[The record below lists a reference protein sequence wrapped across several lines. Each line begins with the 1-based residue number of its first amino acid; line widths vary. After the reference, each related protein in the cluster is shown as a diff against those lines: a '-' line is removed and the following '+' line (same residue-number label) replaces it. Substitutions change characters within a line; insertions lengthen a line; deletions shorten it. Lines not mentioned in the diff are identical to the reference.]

1 MINLNFFPSWR
12 LARYTVWLYVSR
24 SLAVML
30 SLSLVL
36 MMLNLLS
43 ESGKILAIPGNGEA
57 ELWRYVGFRFPQLI
71 SFAFPFSFLLG
82 ALITFTTL
90 NQNSEVVAMKAAGLS
105 AHQLLAPLI
114 AASVALAGLSF
125 AFNELV
131 VVKGSR
137 QLTAWDD
144 NSYRPLPPDSG
155 ILSNV
160 WVTAGDDLV
169 QARIVTGRGDGVRI
183 QGLRLFERRDIT
195 ITRIVDAERARPF
208 AGAWMLENV
217 SIYDAGMNMVLK
229 ERAMRALEGVEP
241 QRFTLAKVDPDAQDF
256 VTLRNNIDEMER
268 AGVTT
273 ATART
278 GLWHKL
284 SQPLSTMLMP
294 LLAAMAAFGLARSGK
309 VLLRAAIA
317 MALGF
322 AYFVVDNFAVALG
335 NIGAYPPALAAWA
348 PFLLF
353 LLIGETVLVRSE
365 E

>member
-1 MINLNFFPSWR
+1 VINLNFFPSAR

-24 SLAVML
+24 SLAVLL

-43 ESGKILAIPGNGEA
+43 ESGKILAVPGNGEA
-57 ELWRYVGFRFPQLI
+57 ELWRYVGYRFPQLL

-90 NQNSEVVAMKAAGLS
+90 NQNSEVVAMKASGLS
-105 AHQLLAPLI
+105 AHQLLAPLM
-114 AASVALAGLSF
+114 AASVVLAGLSF

-137 QLTAWDD
+137 QLSAWDD
-144 NSYRPLPPDSG
+144 NSYRPVPPDSG

-160 WVTAGDDLV
+160 WVVAGDDLV
-169 QARIVTGRGDGVRI
+169 QARIVTGRGQGVRI
-183 QGLRLFERRDIT
+183 EGLRLFEREDIT
-195 ITRIVDAERARPF
+195 ITRIIDAKVARPQD
-208 AGAWMLENV
+208 GGWLLEGV
-217 SIYDAGMNMVLK
+217 SVYDTRMSMVVQRPTL
-229 ERAMRALEGVEP
+229 RVLEGVEP

-256 VTLRNNIDEMER
+256 ATLSGNIDEMER

-273 ATART
+273 ATAET

-284 SQPLSTMLMP
+284 SQPLSTLLMP

-309 VLLRAAIA
+309 VLLRAALG

-335 NIGAYPPALAAWA
+335 NIGAYPPLVAAWA

-353 LLIGETVLVRSE
+353 LLIGETVLIRSE

>member
-1 MINLNFFPSWR
+1 MINLNFFPSAR

-24 SLAVML
+24 SLAVLL

-43 ESGKILAIPGNGEA
+43 ESGKILAVPGNGEA
-57 ELWRYVGFRFPQLI
+57 ELWRYVGYRFPQLL

-105 AHQLLAPLI
+105 AHQLLAPLL
-114 AASVALAGLSF
+114 AASLVLAGLSF
-125 AFNELV
+125 AFNETV

-137 QLTAWDD
+137 QLSAWDD
-144 NSYRPLPPDSG
+144 NSYRPVPPDSG

-160 WVTAGDDLV
+160 WVVAGDDLV
-169 QARIVTGRGDGVRI
+169 QARIVTGRGQGVRI
-183 QGLRLFERRDIT
+183 QGLRLFEREDIT
-195 ITRIVDAERARPF
+195 IIRIIDAKSARP
-208 AGAWMLENV
+208 ADGGWLLEGV
-217 SIYDAGMNMVLK
+217 SVYDSRMSMVLQ
-229 ERAMRALEGVEP
+229 RASLRALEGVEP

-256 VTLRNNIDEMER
+256 ATLRGNIAEMER

-273 ATART
+273 ATAET

-284 SQPLSTMLMP
+284 SQPLSTLLMP

-309 VLLRAAIA
+309 VLLRAAIG

-335 NIGAYPPALAAWA
+335 NIGAYPPLVAAWA

>member
-1 MINLNFFPSWR
+1 MINLNFVPSWR

-24 SLAVML
+24 SLAVLL

-43 ESGKILAIPGNGEA
+43 ESGKILAVTGNGEA
-57 ELWRYVGFRFPQLI
+57 ELWRYVGYRFPQLI

-90 NQNSEVVAMKAAGLS
+90 NSNSEVVAMKAAGLS

-114 AASVALAGLSF
+114 GASIALAGLSF

-137 QLTAWDD
+137 QLSAWSD
-144 NSYRPLPPDSG
+144 NDYRPVPPDSG
-155 ILSNV
+155 ILSDI
-160 WVTAGDDLV
+160 WVTAGDDYAHAQL
-169 QARIVTGRGDGVRI
+169 VTGRGTGVRI
-183 QGLRLFERRDIT
+183 QKFLLVERQDIT
-195 ITRIVDAERARPF
+195 VARLINAERARPD
-208 AGAWMLENV
+208 GNGWLLEDV
-217 SIYDAGMNMVLK
+217 SIYDSAMNAVLK
-229 ERAMRALEGVEP
+229 RPTMRVMEGVEP

-256 VTLRNNIDEMER
+256 ATLSDNIAEMKQ
-268 AGVTT
+268 AGVNT
-273 ATART
+273 ATAET
-278 GLWHKL
+278 GLLHKL
-284 SQPLSTMLMP
+284 SQPLSTVLMP

-309 VLLRAAIA
+309 VLLRAAVG

-322 AYFVVDNFAVALG
+322 AYFVIDNFAVALG
-335 NIGAYPPALAAWA
+335 NIGSYPPLVAAWA

>member
-1 MINLNFFPSWR
+1 MINLNFFPSSR

-24 SLAVML
+24 SLAVLL

-43 ESGKILAIPGNGEA
+43 ESGKILAVPGNGEA
-57 ELWRYVGFRFPQLI
+57 ELWRYVGYRFPQLI

-90 NQNSEVVAMKAAGLS
+90 NSSSEVVAMKAAGIS
-105 AHQLLAPLI
+105 AHQLLAPLM
-114 AASVALAGLSF
+114 AASIALAGLSF

-131 VVKGSR
+131 VVKGTR
-137 QLTAWDD
+137 QLSAWDD
-144 NSYRPLPPDSG
+144 NSYQPVPPDSG

-160 WVTAGDDLV
+160 WVVAGDDLV
-169 QARIVTGRGDGVRI
+169 QAKIVTGRGNGVRL
-183 QGLRLFERRDIT
+183 QNLRIYERDDIT
-195 ITRIVDAERARPF
+195 IARVIDARSARPWGTGWLL
-208 AGAWMLENV
+208 ADV
-217 SIYDAGMNMVLK
+217 SIYDSAMNAVLK
-229 ERAMRALEGVEP
+229 RPTLQALDGVEP

-256 VTLRNNIDEMER
+256 ATLTGNIDEMKQ
-268 AGVTT
+268 AGVNT
-273 ATART
+273 ATAET
-278 GLWHKL
+278 GLLHKL
-284 SQPLSTMLMP
+284 SQPLSTLLMP

-309 VLLRAAIA
+309 VLLRAATA

-335 NIGAYPPALAAWA
+335 NIGAYPPLVAAWA

-353 LLIGETVLVRSE
+353 LLIGETVLIRSE

>member
-1 MINLNFFPSWR
+1 MINLNFFPSAR

-24 SLAVML
+24 SLAVLL

-43 ESGKILAIPGNGEA
+43 ESGKILAVPGNGEA
-57 ELWRYVGFRFPQLI
+57 ELWRYVGYRFPQLL
-71 SFAFPFSFLLG
+71 SFA
-82 ALITFTTL
+82 FTTL

-105 AHQLLAPLI
+105 AHQLLAPLL
-114 AASVALAGLSF
+114 AASLVLAGLSF
-125 AFNELV
+125 AFNETV

-137 QLTAWDD
+137 QLSAWDD
-144 NSYRPLPPDSG
+144 NSYRPVPPDSG

-160 WVTAGDDLV
+160 WVVAGDDLV
-169 QARIVTGRGDGVRI
+169 QARIVTGRGQGVRI
-183 QGLRLFERRDIT
+183 QGLRLFEREDIT
-195 ITRIVDAERARPF
+195 IIRIIDAKSARP
-208 AGAWMLENV
+208 ADGGWLLEGV
-217 SIYDAGMNMVLK
+217 SVYDSRMSMVLQ
-229 ERAMRALEGVEP
+229 RASLRALEGVEP

-256 VTLRNNIDEMER
+256 ATLSANIAEMEK

-273 ATART
+273 ATAET

-284 SQPLSTMLMP
+284 SQPLSTLLMP

-309 VLLRAAIA
+309 VLLRAAIG

-335 NIGAYPPALAAWA
+335 NIGAYPPLVAAWA

>member
-1 MINLNFFPSWR
+1 MINLNFFPSRR

-24 SLAVML
+24 SLAVLL

-43 ESGKILAIPGNGEA
+43 ESGKILAVQGNGEA
-57 ELWRYVGFRFPQLI
+57 ELWRYVGYRLPQLI

-105 AHQLLAPLI
+105 AHQMLAPLL
-114 AASVALAGLSF
+114 AASAVLAGVSF

-131 VVKGSR
+131 VVNGSR
-137 QLTAWDD
+137 QLSAWDD
-144 NSYRPLPPDSG
+144 NEYRPVPPDSG
-155 ILSNV
+155 ILANV
-160 WVTAGDDLV
+160 WVVAGDDLV
-169 QARIVTGRGDGVRI
+169 QARIVTGRGQGVRI
-183 QGLRLFERRDIT
+183 QGLRLFEREAIT
-195 ITRIVDAERARPF
+195 IKRIVDARIARPQ
-208 AGAWMLENV
+208 GSGWLLEDV
-217 SIYDAGMNMVLK
+217 SIYESEMSAVLK
-229 ERAMRALEGVEP
+229 RSSLQALDGVEP

-256 VTLRNNIDEMER
+256 ATLRGNIAEMKQ
-268 AGVTT
+268 AGVNTST
-273 ATART
+273 AET
-278 GLWHKL
+278 GLLHKL
-284 SQPLSTMLMP
+284 SQPLSTVLMP

-309 VLLRAAIA
+309 VLLRAVIG

-335 NIGAYPPALAAWA
+335 DIGAYPPVVAAWA

-353 LLIGETVLVRSE
+353 LLIGETVLIRSE

>member
-1 MINLNFFPSWR
+1 VINLNFFPSWR

-24 SLAVML
+24 SLAVLL

-43 ESGKILAIPGNGEA
+43 ESGKILAVPGNGEA
-57 ELWRYVGFRFPQLI
+57 ELWRYVGYRFPQLL

-90 NQNSEVVAMKAAGLS
+90 NSNSEVVAMKAAGIS
-105 AHQLLAPLI
+105 AHQLLAPLMG
-114 AASVALAGLSF
+114 ASIALAGLSF

-137 QLTAWDD
+137 QLSAWDD
-144 NSYRPLPPDSG
+144 NSYRPVPPDSG

-160 WVTAGDDLV
+160 WVVAEDDLV
-169 QARIVTGRGDGVRI
+169 QARIVTGRGTGVRI
-183 QGLRLFERRDIT
+183 QGLKLFEREDIT
-195 ITRIVDAERARPF
+195 ITRVIDAVSARPVD
-208 AGAWMLENV
+208 GGWLLEDV
-217 SIYDAGMNMVLK
+217 SIYDAAMNAVMKRPSLQ
-229 ERAMRALEGVEP
+229 ALQGVEP

-256 VTLRNNIDEMER
+256 ATLRDNIGEMKQ
-268 AGVTT
+268 AGVNT
-273 ATART
+273 ATAET
-278 GLWHKL
+278 GLLHKL
-284 SQPLSTMLMP
+284 SQPLSTLLMP

-335 NIGAYPPALAAWA
+335 NIGAYPPLVAAWA

>member
-1 MINLNFFPSWR
+1 VINLNFFPSWR

-24 SLAVML
+24 SLAVLL

-43 ESGKILAIPGNGEA
+43 ESGKILAVTGNGEA
-57 ELWRYVGFRFPQLI
+57 DLWRYVGYRLPQLI

-90 NQNSEVVAMKAAGLS
+90 NQNSEVTAMKAAGLS

-114 AASVALAGLSF
+114 AASLALAGLSF

-137 QLTAWDD
+137 QLSAWSNND
-144 NSYRPLPPDSG
+144 YRPVPPDSG
-155 ILSNV
+155 ILSDI
-160 WVTAGDDLV
+160 WVTAGDDYAHA
-169 QARIVTGRGDGVRI
+169 QIVTGRGTGVR
-183 QGLRLFERRDIT
+183 LHKFLLVEREDIT
-195 ITRIVDAERARPF
+195 VARLINAERARPD
-208 AGAWMLENV
+208 GNGWLLEDV
-217 SIYDAGMNMVLK
+217 SIYDATMGAVLK
-229 ERAMRALEGVEP
+229 RPTLRVMEGVEP
-241 QRFTLAKVDPDAQDF
+241 ERFTLAEVDPNAQDYA
-256 VTLRNNIDEMER
+256 TLRGTIAEMEQ
-268 AGVTT
+268 AGVNTDT
-273 ATART
+273 AKT
-278 GLWHKL
+278 GLLHKL
-284 SQPLSTMLMP
+284 SQPLSTLLMP

-309 VLLRAAIA
+309 VLLRAVIG

-322 AYFVVDNFAVALG
+322 AYFVIDSFALALG
-335 NIGAYPPALAAWA
+335 NTGSYPPIVAAWA

>member
-1 MINLNFFPSWR
+1 MINLNFIPSWR
-12 LARYTVWLYVSR
+12 IARYTVWLYVSR
-24 SLAVML
+24 SLAVLL
-30 SLSLVL
+30 SLGLVL

-43 ESGKILAIPGNGEA
+43 ESGKILAVPGNGEA
-57 ELWRYVGFRFPQLI
+57 ELWRYVGYRFPQLL

-114 AASVALAGLSF
+114 AASLGLAGLSF

-131 VVKGSR
+131 VVNGTR
-137 QLTAWDD
+137 VLTAWDD
-144 NSYRPLPPDSG
+144 NGYRPLPPDSG

-169 QARIVTGRGDGVRI
+169 QARLVTGRGEGVRVR
-183 QGLRLFERRDIT
+183 GLRLFERKDIT
-195 ITRIVDAERARPF
+195 ITRIVDAARARPH
-208 AGAWMLENV
+208 AGGWILE
-217 SIYDAGMNMVLK
+217 DATIFDASMNMVLRQK
-229 ERAMRALEGVEP
+229 ALRALEGVEP

-256 VTLRNNIDEMER
+256 ATLRGNIAEMDK
-268 AGVTT
+268 AGVST
-273 ATART
+273 ATATT
-278 GLWHKL
+278 GLWHKF

-309 VLLRAAIA
+309 VLLRAAIG

-322 AYFVVDNFAVALG
+322 AYFVVDNFAIALG
-335 NIGAYPPALAAWA
+335 NIGAYPPLIAAWT

>member
-1 MINLNFFPSWR
+1 MINLNFFPSSR
-12 LARYTVWLYVSR
+12 LARYTVWLYISR
-24 SLAVML
+24 SLAVLL

-57 ELWRYVGFRFPQLI
+57 ELWRYVGYRFPQLL

-105 AHQLLAPLI
+105 AHQLLAPLVG
-114 AASVALAGLSF
+114 ASIALAGLSF

-137 QLTAWDD
+137 QLSAWDD
-144 NSYRPLPPDSG
+144 NSYRPVPPDSG

-160 WVTAGDDLV
+160 WVVAGEDLV
-169 QARIVTGRGDGVRI
+169 QARIVTGRGQEVRI
-183 QGLRLFERRDIT
+183 EGLRLFERDDIT
-195 ITRIVDAERARPF
+195 ITRIVDAKRARPQD
-208 AGAWMLENV
+208 GGWLLEDV
-217 SIYDAGMNMVLK
+217 STYDAGMNMVLK
-229 ERAMRALEGVEP
+229 RKAVRALEGVEP

-256 VTLRNNIDEMER
+256 ASLRRNIDEMKR

-273 ATART
+273 TTAET

-284 SQPLSTMLMP
+284 SQPLSTLLMP

-335 NIGAYPPALAAWA
+335 NIGAYPPLVAAWA

-353 LLIGETVLVRSE
+353 LLIGETVLIRSE

>member
-24 SLAVML
+24 SLAVL
-30 SLSLVL
+30 VSLSMVL

-43 ESGKILAIPGNGEA
+43 ESGKILAVPGNGEA
-57 ELWRYVGFRFPQLI
+57 ELWRYVGYRYPQLL

-90 NQNSEVVAMKAAGLS
+90 NSNSEVVAMKAAGIS
-105 AHQLLAPLI
+105 AHQLLAPLLG
-114 AASVALAGLSF
+114 ASILLAGASF

-131 VVKGSR
+131 VVNGSR
-137 QLTAWDD
+137 QLSAWES
-144 NSYRPLPPDSG
+144 NSYQPVPPDSG
-155 ILSNV
+155 IISDV
-160 WVTAGDDLV
+160 WVTAGNDY
-169 QARIVTGRGDGVRI
+169 AHAKFVTGRGTGVRI
-183 QGLRLFERRDIT
+183 QGFQLVERQDIT
-195 ITRIVDAERARPF
+195 VARLINAERARPD
-208 AGAWMLENV
+208 GNGWLLEDV
-217 SIYDAGMNMVLK
+217 SIYDSAMNAVLK
-229 ERAMRALEGVEP
+229 QPTMRALEGVEP
-241 QRFTLAKVDPDAQDF
+241 QRFTLAKVDPDAQNF
-256 VTLRNNIDEMER
+256 AMLSGNIAEMKQ
-268 AGVTT
+268 AGVST
-273 ATART
+273 AEAET
-278 GLWHKL
+278 GLLHKL
-284 SQPLSTMLMP
+284 SQPLSTLLMP

-335 NIGAYPPALAAWA
+335 NIGAYPPLVAAWA

-353 LLIGETVLVRSE
+353 LLIGETVLIRSE

>member
-1 MINLNFFPSWR
+1 MININFIPSWR

-24 SLAVML
+24 SLAVLL

-43 ESGKILAIPGNGEA
+43 ESGKILAVTGNGEA
-57 ELWRYVGFRFPQLI
+57 ELWRYVGYRYPQLL

-105 AHQLLAPLI
+105 AHQLLAPLM
-114 AASVALAGLSF
+114 AASLLLAGLSF

-137 QLTAWDD
+137 QLSAWDE
-144 NSYRPLPPDSG
+144 NSYRPVPPDSG
-155 ILSNV
+155 ILGNV
-160 WVTAGDDLV
+160 WVVAGDDLV
-169 QARIVTGRGDGVRI
+169 QARIVTGRGDGVRL
-183 QGLRLFERRDIT
+183 QGVKLFVRDDIT
-195 ITRIVDAERARPF
+195 ITRVVDAATARPSD
-208 AGAWMLENV
+208 GGWLLEDV
-217 SIYDAGMNMVLK
+217 SIYDSAMNAVLK
-229 ERAMRALEGVEP
+229 RPSLQALEGVEP

-256 VTLRNNIDEMER
+256 ATLTGNIAEMER
-268 AGVTT
+268 AGVNT
-273 ATART
+273 AEART
-278 GLWHKL
+278 GLLHKL
-284 SQPLSTMLMP
+284 SQPLSTLLMP

-309 VLLRAAIA
+309 VLLRAAIG

-335 NIGAYPPALAAWA
+335 NIGAYPPVVAAWA

-353 LLIGETVLVRSE
+353 LLIGETVLIRSE

>member
-1 MINLNFFPSWR
+1 MINLNFLPSPR

-24 SLAVML
+24 SLAVLL
-30 SLSLVL
+30 SLSIVL

-43 ESGKILAIPGNGEA
+43 ESGKILAVPGNGEA
-57 ELWRYVGFRFPQLI
+57 ELWRYVGYRLPQLL

-90 NQNSEVVAMKAAGLS
+90 NQSSEVVAMKAAGLS
-105 AHQLLAPLI
+105 AHQLLAPLMGVSI
-114 AASVALAGLSF
+114 LLAGVSF

-131 VVKGSR
+131 VVKGTR
-137 QLTAWDD
+137 QLSAWDD
-144 NSYRPLPPDSG
+144 NSYRPIPPDSG
-155 ILSNV
+155 ILSQV
-160 WVTAGDDLV
+160 WVMAGDDLV
-169 QARIVTGRGDGVRI
+169 QARIVTGRGAGVRL
-183 QGLRLFERRDIT
+183 QGVRLFERNDIT
-195 ITRIVDAERARPF
+195 VTRVVDAKRARPD
-208 AGAWMLENV
+208 GDAWLLEDV
-217 SIYDAGMNMVLK
+217 SIYDAEMSAVL
-229 ERAMRALEGVEP
+229 RRPSYRALQGVEP
-241 QRFTLAKVDPDAQDF
+241 QRFTLAKVNPGSQDF
-256 VTLRNNIDEMER
+256 LTLTDNIAEMER

-278 GLWHKL
+278 GLWHKF
-284 SQPLSTMLMP
+284 SQPLSTLLMP
-294 LLAAMAAFGLARSGK
+294 LLAAVAAFGLARSGK
-309 VLLRAAIA
+309 VLLRAVIG

-335 NIGAYPPALAAWA
+335 NIGAYPPFIAAWA

>member
-1 MINLNFFPSWR
+1 MINLNFFPSPR
-12 LARYTVWLYVSR
+12 LARYTVWLYISR
-24 SLAVML
+24 SLAVLL

-43 ESGKILAIPGNGEA
+43 ESGKILAVPGNGEA
-57 ELWRYVGFRFPQLI
+57 QLWAYVGYRLPQLI

-105 AHQLLAPLI
+105 AHQLLAPLV
-114 AASVALAGLSF
+114 AASLALAGLSF
-125 AFNELV
+125 WFNEYV
-131 VVKGSR
+131 VVDGSR
-137 QLTAWDD
+137 QLIAWDD
-144 NSYRPLPPDSG
+144 NDYKPVPPDSG

-169 QARIVTGRGDGVRI
+169 RARQVTGRGRGVRLHNVTI
-183 QGLRLFERRDIT
+183 FERQDIT
-195 ITRIVDAERARPF
+195 IRRIIEAAKARPYE
-208 AGAWMLENV
+208 GGWVLEGV
-217 SIYDAGMNMVLK
+217 RTYDSQMNMVL
-229 ERAMRALEGVEP
+229 RQPALRALDGVEP
-241 QRFTLAKVDPDAQDF
+241 QRFTLAKVDPDTQNFFA
-256 VTLRNNIDEMER
+256 LKHNIGEMQR
-268 AGVTT
+268 AGVSTD
-273 ATART
+273 AVET
-278 GLWHKL
+278 GWWHKV

-309 VLLRAAIA
+309 VLVRAVIG

-322 AYFVVDNFAVALG
+322 AYFVVDNFALALG
-335 NIGAYPPALAAWA
+335 NTGAYPPALAAWA

-353 LLIGETVLVRSE
+353 LLIGETVLIRSE